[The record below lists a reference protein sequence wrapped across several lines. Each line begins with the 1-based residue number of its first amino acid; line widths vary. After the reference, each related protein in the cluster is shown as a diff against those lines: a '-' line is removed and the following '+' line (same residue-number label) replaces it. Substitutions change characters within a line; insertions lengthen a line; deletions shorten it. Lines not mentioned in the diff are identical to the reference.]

1 MFSTFVTMSLMST
14 VAADM
19 ALLGNTTNYT
29 NSTYEV
35 ILEQFN
41 SSNCSV
47 PFQNVTYVFN
57 CSNIHNK
64 SWCCEEEYD
73 KLNTSFGNAQCNR
86 YEENETYVHFR
97 CLDVGGSNGNS
108 KSMNP
113 YEVAGIGV
121 AIAVALVI
129 LLFLLVRCLL
139 RCNRNQYNR
148 I

>member
-1 MFSTFVTMSLMST
+1 MFSTLVTMSLMST
-14 VAADM
+14 LGADM

-29 NSTYEV
+29 NTTYEV

-64 SWCCEEEYD
+64 SWCCEEEYN

-86 YEENETYVHFR
+86 YEENDTYVHFL
-97 CLDVGGSNGNS
+97 CLDMGGSNGNGNNG
-108 KSMNP
+108 MNP

-121 AIAVALVI
+121 VITVIFVFLVCALVSS
-129 LLFLLVRCLL
+129 
-139 RCNRNQYNR
+139 CNRSRYSR